1 MRRNARVDANQQK
14 IVQALEAAGCVVQS
28 LAQLGRG
35 VPDILVGRHGRN
47 YLLAIKDGDKVPS
60 ARKLTPD
67 EIAWH
72 RKWKGQIAVAE
83 TEQQALDLVLS
94 EPGENKGGLKNY
106 E

>member
-83 TEQQALDLVLS
+83 TEQQALDLVFPS
-94 EPGENKGGLKNY
+94 RRKTKEV
-106 E
+106 